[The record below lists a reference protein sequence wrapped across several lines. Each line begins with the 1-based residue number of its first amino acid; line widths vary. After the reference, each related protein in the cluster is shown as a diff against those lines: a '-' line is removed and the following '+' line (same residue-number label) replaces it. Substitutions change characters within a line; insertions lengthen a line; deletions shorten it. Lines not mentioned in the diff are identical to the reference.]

1 MEYYYI
7 NDMTRLYLLTL
18 IPLKLM
24 SNGHGT
30 MTICFWKHCICT
42 KTEWLKAGLSATML
56 HGLAL
61 LQENFTWYIIC
72 VWLVFAAAFSLGGHT
87 LLPVGAFFWVQK
99 RGKSRGKREL
109 RLPFV
114 QAWTEKGKIKKLII
128 LFTYQHLR
136 GVIWVFCLIILNTL
150 KEVSNPNGRNDQF
163 DN

>member
-87 LLPVGAFFWVQK
+87 LLGLSF
-99 RGKSRGKREL
+99 GSRRE
-109 RLPFV
+109 
-114 QAWTEKGKIKKLII
+114 EK
-128 LFTYQHLR
+128 
-136 GVIWVFCLIILNTL
+136 VEV
-150 KEVSNPNGRNDQF
+150 KEN
-163 DN
+163 